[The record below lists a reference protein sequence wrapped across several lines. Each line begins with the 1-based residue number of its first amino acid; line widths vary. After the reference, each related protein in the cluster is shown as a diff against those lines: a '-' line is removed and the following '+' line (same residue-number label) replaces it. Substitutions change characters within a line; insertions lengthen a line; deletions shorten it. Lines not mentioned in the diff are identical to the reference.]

1 MRYAVIGAGA
11 IGGTVAA
18 GLIRDGH
25 EVLLCDADADH
36 VAAIN
41 ADGLRI
47 EGPVEEYTVP
57 AQAISPDALP
67 DGLGAVLLAVKAHH
81 TAGAVAQL
89 GRRLAPDGFVV
100 SLQNGFNE
108 GTIAAAVGRERV
120 VGAFVNFGADV

>member
-57 AQAISPDALP
+57 ARAISPDALP
-67 DGLGAVLLAVKAHH
+67 DGLGPGPGRADGVPPPRVERP
-81 TAGAVAQL
+81 
-89 GRRLAPDGFVV
+89 GRRA
-100 SLQNGFNE
+100 
-108 GTIAAAVGRERV
+108 
-120 VGAFVNFGADV
+120 